1 MGIYLTP
8 VNPES
13 LQAEDR
19 LCRLRQ
25 SGRPLERYV
34 EEFLEVSYLVG
45 WPDASLNAVFLMGLD
60 KDIIRYSEPACN
72 FSLVNSINLILFLNG
87 SNFEVDEIKKNQDYP
102 CPAPSAAYQ
111 ASPAHLTPEPCTYRF
126 NGPVHSWPSAFPR
139 GRKWV
144 SNSAD
149 LGAKVADQ
157 MMTSVRED
165 GLVPRA
171 RSRLPV
177 VCAAGL
183 GLLMLVFAWMLDS
196 DIFRER
202 AGMFLFCLTVQRFIH
217 SMCLF
222 AEEWLVHS
230 RQRYHGRINEIF
242 QACFKGHVILGMC
255 AIILMLMFG
264 GISFSHEQWSTMAI
278 TCAGYL
284 LLNSLG
290 VLGPAPVEISEIC
303 EVKKMNVAHGL
314 AWSFYIGYLKF
325 VLPDLENKI
334 SQYSSTRTKLSSPR
348 LHILLPLNAVVPTK
362 PEEDNT
368 NVVFHENLPELELDI
383 AGVRNR
389 SYKNCVYKITQNNK
403 VG

>member
-1 MGIYLTP
+1 MCGVI
-8 VNPES
+8 
-13 LQAEDR
+13 
-19 LCRLRQ
+19 
-25 SGRPLERYV
+25 
-34 EEFLEVSYLVG
+34 
-45 WPDASLNAVFLMGLD
+45 
-60 KDIIRYSEPACN
+60 
-72 FSLVNSINLILFLNG
+72 
-87 SNFEVDEIKKNQDYP
+87 
-102 CPAPSAAYQ
+102 
-111 ASPAHLTPEPCTYRF
+111 
-126 NGPVHSWPSAFPR
+126 
-139 GRKWV
+139 
-144 SNSAD
+144 
-149 LGAKVADQ
+149 
-157 MMTSVRED
+157 RED

-171 RSRLPV
+171 RSSLPV

-196 DIFRER
+196 DSFKDR
-202 AGMFLFCLTVQRFIH
+202 AGMFLFCLIVQRFLH

-255 AIILMLMFG
+255 VIFLMLMFG
-264 GISFSHEQWSTMAI
+264 GIPFSHEQWSTMAI

-325 VLPDLENKI
+325 VLPDLQNKI
-334 SQYSSTRTKLSSPR
+334 SQYSSTRAKLSSPR

-362 PEEDNT
+362 PEEEDT
-368 NVVFHENLPELELDI
+368 NVVFHEDLPQLELDI

-403 VG
+403 TFSCVLEYATPLLTLYQMSQESSAGFGERERKQQVLLFYRTLSQILENSLECRNRYRLVLLNDEHTGDPHYLSRVIIQHLKQQDGEIHMDPIQEPPNEIHPVPEEGQIRNFKGALYATFPEDQMSSEPTLMFSPPQSLRSEPVESTDY

>member
-1 MGIYLTP
+1 MGIFLTP

-87 SNFEVDEIKKNQDYP
+87 SNFEVDEIKKNQHYP

-157 MMTSVRED
+157 MMTSVSSF
-165 GLVPRA
+165 GHPAGQITARA
-171 RSRLPV
+171 ERDDDDDNV
-177 VCAAGL
+177 VTGAAS
-183 GLLMLVFAWMLDS
+183 A
-196 DIFRER
+196 
-202 AGMFLFCLTVQRFIH
+202 
-217 SMCLF
+217 
-222 AEEWLVHS
+222 
-230 RQRYHGRINEIF
+230 
-242 QACFKGHVILGMC
+242 
-255 AIILMLMFG
+255 
-264 GISFSHEQWSTMAI
+264 
-278 TCAGYL
+278 
-284 LLNSLG
+284 
-290 VLGPAPVEISEIC
+290 
-303 EVKKMNVAHGL
+303 
-314 AWSFYIGYLKF
+314 
-325 VLPDLENKI
+325 
-334 SQYSSTRTKLSSPR
+334 SSPAQMSAPAISLLR
-348 LHILLPLNAVVPTK
+348 LNPP
-362 PEEDNT
+362 
-368 NVVFHENLPELELDI
+368 
-383 AGVRNR
+383 
-389 SYKNCVYKITQNNK
+389 S
-403 VG
+403 

>member
-1 MGIYLTP
+1 MCGEIR
-8 VNPES
+8 
-13 LQAEDR
+13 EDR
-19 LCRLRQ
+19 L
-25 SGRPLERYV
+25 V
-34 EEFLEVSYLVG
+34 
-45 WPDASLNAVFLMGLD
+45 
-60 KDIIRYSEPACN
+60 
-72 FSLVNSINLILFLNG
+72 
-87 SNFEVDEIKKNQDYP
+87 
-102 CPAPSAAYQ
+102 PSA
-111 ASPAHLTPEPCTYRF
+111 
-126 NGPVHSWPSAFPR
+126 
-139 GRKWV
+139 
-144 SNSAD
+144 
-149 LGAKVADQ
+149 
-157 MMTSVRED
+157 
-165 GLVPRA
+165 
-171 RSRLPV
+171 RSSLPV

-183 GLLMLVFAWMLDS
+183 GFLMLVFAWMLDS
-196 DIFRER
+196 DSFKER
-202 AGMFLFCLTVQRFIH
+202 AGMFLFCLIAQRFIH

-255 AIILMLMFG
+255 AIFLMLMFG
-264 GISFSHEQWSTMAI
+264 GISFTHEQWSTMTI

-325 VLPDLENKI
+325 VLPDLQNKI
-334 SQYSSTRTKLSSPR
+334 SQYSSTRVKLSSPC

-362 PEEDNT
+362 PEEEDT

-403 VG
+403 TFSCVLEYATPLRTLYQMSQESSAGFGERERKQQVLVFYRTLSQILENSLECRNRYRLVLLNDEHTGDPHYLSRVIIQHLKQQDGEIHMDPIQETPNKIHPVPEEGQIRNFKGALYATFPEDQMSSEPTLMFSPPQSLRSEPVESTDY